1 MDDPD
6 IAEKLVKALHHPEGD
21 TSLRPVHSL
30 GIGASGSFV
39 ASDVASQYCKADH
52 FKLFDDPE
60 GDDTASHAGKS
71 EKTVRTTP
79 VTIRFSNASGSA
91 IRRDGW
97 SDVRG
102 MATRFHLADG
112 SATDLIAMTLPEFFT
127 PTDTTFYDF
136 AVDAYPKPFSRES
149 PWRKIL
155 DLLRMTIPMRN
166 PYPGEKIRPD
176 EGAISYADKEGNA
189 FAQLAVFQAASI
201 GAPESYVRASYHAV
215 HTFIVTAPDGAQR
228 WVRFTWQP
236 IDGVLNRKPE
246 EPPEDDYLDGV
257 LRERLAKG
265 PARFSLMMTIGETGD
280 AFDDPTRPWPPHRAR
295 VMMGTLTVEKVL
307 ENQLEECE
315 RLSFNPG
322 LLTEGIEPSGDN
334 VLRVRKEA
342 YALSSEWRHA
352 TPCPF
357 SGS

>member
-1 MDDPD
+1 MSDPD

-21 TSLRPVHSL
+21 TALRPVHSL
-30 GIGASGSFV
+30 GIGASGHFV
-39 ASDVASQYCKADH
+39 ASDVADRYCKADH
-52 FKLFDDPE
+52 FKLFSE
-60 GDDTASHAGKS
+60 GSPALPANGARRDGEELKQ
-71 EKTVRTTP
+71 TP
-79 VTIRFSNASGSA
+79 VTVRFSNASGSA

-102 MATRFHLADG
+102 MATRFHLSDG

-127 PTDTTFYDF
+127 PTAKTFLDF
-136 AVDAYPKPFSRES
+136 AVDAYPKPFSREN

-176 EGAISYADKEGNA
+176 EGAIRYADKTGNE

-201 GAPESYVRASYHAV
+201 GAPTSYVRASYHAV
-215 HTFIVTAPDGAQR
+215 HTFIVTAPDGARR
-228 WVRFTWQP
+228 WVRFAWQP
-236 IDGVLNRKPE
+236 IDGVLTTDPLAT
-246 EPPEDDYLDGV
+246 PVDDYLDGV
-257 LRERLAKG
+257 LTERLAKG

-280 AFDDPTRPWPPHRAR
+280 AFDDPTRPWPPHRTR
-295 VMMGTLTVEKVL
+295 VMMGTLTLDKVL
-307 ENQLEECE
+307 EDQARDCE
-315 RLSFNPG
+315 KLSFNPG
-322 LLTEGIEPSGDN
+322 LLTDGIVASGDD
-334 VLRVRKEA
+334 VLEVRKKA
-342 YALSSEWRHA
+342 YALSSKWRHA